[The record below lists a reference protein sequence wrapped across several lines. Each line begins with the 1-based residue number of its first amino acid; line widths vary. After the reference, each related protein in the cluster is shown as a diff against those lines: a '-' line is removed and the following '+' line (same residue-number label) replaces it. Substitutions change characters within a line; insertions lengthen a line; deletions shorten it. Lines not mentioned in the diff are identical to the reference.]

1 MSDTLRSLYDNL
13 HNSWNN
19 YTILLNEAELML
31 KEKQEEF
38 HDMVLNDQEIFKQ
51 NIEDFKKIW
60 EEFKETES
68 KNVELTSS
76 GSYNTLLSKLVF
88 YQIVIFVKYL
98 HLSYIIYHVF
108 NHMSLY

>member
-19 YTILLNEAELML
+19 YTILLNEAESML

-88 YQIVIFVKYL
+88 YQIVIFC
-98 HLSYIIYHVF
+98 
-108 NHMSLY
+108 

>member
-1 MSDTLRSLYDNL
+1 MSNALRSLYNDL

-19 YTILLNEAELML
+19 YTLLLNEAELML
-31 KEKQEEF
+31 KVKQDEF
-38 HDMVLNDQEIFKQ
+38 HVMVLRDQEIFKQ

-76 GSYNTLLSKLVF
+76 GS
-88 YQIVIFVKYL
+88 
-98 HLSYIIYHVF
+98 
-108 NHMSLY
+108 